1 MIEAP
6 ITDARLVAHL
16 GALPPDGLHFFTLG
30 SPDGPPGGELRG
42 ALVHATRLVNRMR
55 ANHGLGLLESSM
67 LGQACVAAALLAS
80 TLKGEDRLGL
90 RLDCEGPAQG
100 WSVEASASTG
110 SFGVRGHLFL
120 DAFDLPQVPES
131 FDTAPL
137 VGAGSLTLT
146 RRSEG
151 ATQPFT
157 GRVALKTGR
166 LAEDLAVAFLES
178 EQTPTAFDLGIHFD
192 REGRLVGAGGLYLQ
206 ALPGATA
213 SLLERA
219 ESALAGFQPIGRY
232 FAEGG
237 QAEAWL
243 GASFASMGLVL
254 RGSAPVAFRCNC
266 EKERFAKFMANV
278 GSEKTTSQAPG
289 SLFGGPAGEPDA
301 TPPASPRRSLLH
313 DLAEEGPWPVEA
325 VCHQCGSRYHWS
337 REELLGLIAAQA

>member
-1 MIEAP
+1 MIEVP
-6 ITDARLVAHL
+6 ITDTSLNEHL

-55 ANHGLGLLESSM
+55 ANHGLGLLESYM

-80 TLKGEDRLGL
+80 TLKGQDRLGL

-100 WSVEASASTG
+100 WSVEASASEG
-110 SFGVRGHLFL
+110 GFGVRGHLFL
-120 DAFDLPQVPES
+120 DAFELAELPET

-137 VGAGSLTLT
+137 VGSGSLTLT
-146 RRSEG
+146 RHSEG
-151 ATQPFT
+151 AAEPFT

-166 LAEDLAVAFLES
+166 LSEDLAVAFLES
-178 EQTPTAFDLGIHFD
+178 EQTPTAFDLGLHFD
-192 REGRLVGAGGLYLQ
+192 REGRLSGAGGLYLQ
-206 ALPGATA
+206 ALPGATV

-219 ESALAGFQPIGRY
+219 ESALAGFKPIGRF

-254 RGSAPVAFRCNC
+254 RGGAPVSFRCNC
-266 EKERFAKFMANV
+266 ERERFAKFMANV
-278 GSEKTTSQAPG
+278 GSEKATGEAPG
-289 SLFGGPAGEPDA
+289 SLGSGTAGEPPSA
-301 TPPASPRRSLLH
+301 PPASPRRSLLH

-325 VCHQCGSRYHWS
+325 VCHQCGSRYYWS
-337 REELLGLIAAQA
+337 REELLGLIAK